1 MEYDYGFSDFGDI
14 MSELNCAVGTFLLV
28 LWREVMMVT
37 GYFRLVSEATKRRKK
52 VFFVFLCGVC
62 VCVCV
67 CVSGSRYAIL
77 CENVPLI
84 SDCFARVQESSF
96 HQAISSL

>member
-1 MEYDYGFSDFGDI
+1 

-52 VFFVFLCGVC
+52 VFLVFFMRCVC

-67 CVSGSRYAIL
+67 CV
-77 CENVPLI
+77 
-84 SDCFARVQESSF
+84 CFRLQVCDF
-96 HQAISSL
+96 V